1 MEQLEYTICVKV
13 TYFQKTRQIVFSY
26 IFFYIL
32 EGFFWLGA
40 LQSQP
45 MWSIQNSKYVFKSW
59 KFLKNTAP
67 LAGNSMVPPKVHFIH
82 IIFLFWILYFVMD
95 QII

>member
-13 TYFQKTRQIVFSY
+13 KYFQKTRQIVFSY
-26 IFFYIL
+26 IFFKSWKI
-32 EGFFWLGA
+32 FFWLAA

-45 MWSIQNSKYVFKSW
+45 MRSIQNSNIYIFKSW

-82 IIFLFWILYFVMD
+82 IIFLLYFVMD
-95 QII
+95 RII

>member
-1 MEQLEYTICVKV
+1 MELLEYTICVKV
-13 TYFQKTRQIVFSY
+13 RYFQKTRQIVFSY

-45 MWSIQNSKYVFKSW
+45 IRSIQNSKY
-59 KFLKNTAP
+59 
-67 LAGNSMVPPKVHFIH
+67 I
-82 IIFLFWILYFVMD
+82 
-95 QII
+95 